1 MLRAIPILR
10 SWIRM
15 ECARYA
21 EVAGKVNM
29 STMEARAVIA
39 AAPSFDGCQKH
50 SRSKICS
57 IYISSVQNALTILL
71 SSLNILM
78 KYSLNLGFLIT
89 RSTAFVTKN
98 VSRRRK
104 SCVRINR
111 FRRKYVNIVDTK
123 SAKRMEEWKQSMF
136 SSTTS

>member
-10 SWIRM
+10 SWIQM

-21 EVAGKVNM
+21 EVVGKVNM
-29 STMEARAVIA
+29 STMEVKAVIA
-39 AAPSFDGCQKH
+39 AAPSFDGCQKP
-50 SRSKICS
+50 SQGKICS
-57 IYISSVQNALTILL
+57 ICISSVQKVNIHL

-104 SCVRINR
+104 SCARINQL
-111 FRRKYVNIVDTK
+111 RRRYVNIVDTK

-136 SSTTS
+136 SSTTN